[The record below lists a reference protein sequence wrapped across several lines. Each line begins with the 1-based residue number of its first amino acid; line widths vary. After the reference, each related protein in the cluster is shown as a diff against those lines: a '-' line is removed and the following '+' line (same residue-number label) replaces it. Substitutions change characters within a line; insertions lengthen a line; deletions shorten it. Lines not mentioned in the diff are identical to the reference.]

1 MQKINTEIM
10 IGNAIVELNKE
21 NILFDEIYD
30 FEDNFVNSLDN
41 KERFNQKLDVND
53 IIQFCNVYS
62 YFVSCDK
69 ESEMINVDVDKI
81 NTMKNVFRNELTEK
95 EIDDMKESVKKH
107 EYVKIIKPF
116 IISKTRF

>member
-1 MQKINTEIM
+1 MPASTSALV
-10 IGNAIVELNKE
+10 IGI
-21 NILFDEIYD
+21 
-30 FEDNFVNSLDN
+30 
-41 KERFNQKLDVND
+41 RFTASEPDTVSCQ
-53 IIQFCNVYS
+53 IYS

-107 EYVKIIKPF
+107 EFVKIIKPF
-116 IISKTRF
+116 IISKARF